1 MTLDALKS
9 ASRVMGIKQV
19 SKAVKRGDAE
29 CVFVA
34 DDADERV
41 IGPLQIL
48 CREQDVPVE
57 RAATMVDLGNACGI
71 EVGAAA
77 AAVLKQPIC

>member
-57 RAATMVDLGNACGI
+57 RAATMAYLGNACGI

>member
-57 RAATMVDLGNACGI
+57 SAATMADLGNACGI

>member
-19 SKAVKRGDAE
+19 STAVKRGDAE

-41 IGPLQIL
+41 IKPLQIL

-57 RAATMVDLGNACGI
+57 HAATMADLGNACGI

>member
-57 RAATMVDLGNACGI
+57 NAATMADLGNACGI

>member
-48 CREQDVPVE
+48 CREQDVTVE
-57 RAATMVDLGNACGI
+57 RAATMADLGNACGI

>member
-34 DDADERV
+34 DDAD
-41 IGPLQIL
+41 
-48 CREQDVPVE
+48 
-57 RAATMVDLGNACGI
+57 
-71 EVGAAA
+71 
-77 AAVLKQPIC
+77 

>member
-41 IGPLQIL
+41 IKPLQIL
-48 CREQDVPVE
+48 CREQDVSVE
-57 RAATMVDLGNACGI
+57 HAATMADLGNACGI

>member
-29 CVFVA
+29 CIFVA

-57 RAATMVDLGNACGI
+57 RAATMADLGNACGI

>member
-57 RAATMVDLGNACGI
+57 RAATMADLGN
-71 EVGAAA
+71 AAA